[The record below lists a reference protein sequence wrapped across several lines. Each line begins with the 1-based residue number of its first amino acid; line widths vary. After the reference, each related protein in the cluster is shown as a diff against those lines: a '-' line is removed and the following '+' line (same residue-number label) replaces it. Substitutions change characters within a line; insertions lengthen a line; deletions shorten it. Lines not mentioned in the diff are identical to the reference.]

1 MFAHLVNVC
10 VSLSL
15 TCVGACLYVCTL
27 VCVLSCLTKGKM
39 ILSKQPSYEC
49 RHGFCWHSVWA
60 GCVRFVPL
68 AWIWSSRSGWE
79 SRLLHGSGKCSEDTD
94 LLSQP
99 HFKQTCSVLH
109 IYFIRRILCFAHNNT
124 GNILDWLSYLKC
136 HWVMGWYDPTS
147 YDTFLWLTY
156 KEMWYHVYFI
166 SLSVLKGFNQ
176 YEEIHHFWLK
186 KPWGIKWQVYLTN
199 PNWPPTKDKY
209 FQDQLVNGVKPSAH
223 THCYCAK
230 QIKQW
235 YFP

>member
-39 ILSKQPSYEC
+39 VLPKQPSYEC

-99 HFKQTCSVLH
+99 HFKQTCPVLH
-109 IYFIRRILCFAHNNT
+109 IYFIRILLFP
-124 GNILDWLSYLKC
+124 
-136 HWVMGWYDPTS
+136 PTIQETFWIDS
-147 YDTFLWLTY
+147 VIWNVTELWADMTQPLMIHFCFLWLTY
-156 KEMWYHVYFI
+156 KEMWYHVYLYLY
-166 SLSVLKGFNQ
+166 LS
-176 YEEIHHFWLK
+176 
-186 KPWGIKWQVYLTN
+186 
-199 PNWPPTKDKY
+199 
-209 FQDQLVNGVKPSAH
+209 
-223 THCYCAK
+223 
-230 QIKQW
+230 
-235 YFP
+235 